1 MNMWKSHW
9 NQLWRLF
16 FLQTSRN
23 NRTVDGLGFFHV
35 ISPLI
40 NRWANN
46 QREKADISRRHLQY
60 FNANPICASHVI
72 GVVENLEER
81 RRSGDE
87 ISDEQIERMK
97 NALSAVITAKGDY
110 FFEVVLIPLGLT
122 IGSIFAIYS
131 SYVGP
136 VIFLALYNYYHF
148 QARIGGYLKAVQLGE
163 GLGREHI
170 TNIFKEQGFL
180 GGGAAFASGAFTALI
195 FTRASDMGGLLYVGW
210 GIASIVGFLLLR
222 RRLSF
227 VWSVAIVFLATFLFL
242 LV

>member
-1 MNMWKSHW
+1 MWMTHW
-9 NQLWRLF
+9 NKLWRLF
-16 FLQTSRN
+16 FLQSSRN
-23 NRTVDGLGFFHV
+23 DRTIDGLGFLHAL
-35 ISPLI
+35 SPLF
-40 NRWANN
+40 RGWAGSD
-46 QREKADISRRHLQY
+46 QELKDTARRHMGY
-60 FNANPICASHVI
+60 FNANPILASYIV
-72 GVVENLEER
+72 GAVTNLEEKR
-81 RRSGDE
+81 KAGEDVSSE
-87 ISDEQIERMK
+87 SIERFK
-97 NALSAVITAKGDY
+97 ETLSAVLTARGDY
-110 FFEVVLIPLGLT
+110 FFDVVLIPLGLT

-148 QARIGGYLKAVQLGE
+148 QARIGGYLKGVQLGE
-163 GLGREHI
+163 GLGGEHV

-180 GGGAAFASGAFTALI
+180 GGCAAFASGAFTALV
-195 FTRASDMGGLLYVGW
+195 FTRASDMGGLRYVGW